1 MMMEI
6 IKKVD
11 KLVSGVEKELRKK
24 YKEIPLEWDIIL
36 LLLKLQAMTEDLKE
50 KANNDVQQED

>member
-1 MMMEI
+1 MET

-11 KLVSGVEKELRKK
+11 KLVSGVEKELKKK
-24 YKEIPLEWDIIL
+24 YKEIPLDWEILL

-50 KANNDVQQED
+50 KRNDVQQKD

>member
-1 MMMEI
+1 MEI